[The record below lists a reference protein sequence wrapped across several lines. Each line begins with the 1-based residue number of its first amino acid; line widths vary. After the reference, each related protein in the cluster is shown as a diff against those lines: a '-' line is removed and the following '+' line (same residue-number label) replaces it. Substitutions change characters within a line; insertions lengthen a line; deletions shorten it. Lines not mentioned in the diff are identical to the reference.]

1 MARPRSRIPRAG
13 DTDVR
18 RLLWGILALALV
30 NGCAV
35 GPNYK
40 QPPVNAPDVYRDVQG
55 PPAPAASL
63 ADQPWWEV
71 FGDPKLQALID
82 EALVQ
87 GYDPQIA
94 AFRVE
99 EAAARAGIARSEF
112 FPQINY
118 GGDWSRGRNSGVVFP
133 NNTATTN
140 LYSVNVNF
148 GWELD
153 IWGRIRRLNE
163 AARAEY
169 LSSEEA
175 RKGVLLTLVSD
186 VARNYF
192 LLRELDL
199 ELDISRK
206 TVDAFKETADLFERK
221 LREGAASGL
230 ETAYASAAYN
240 QVAATVPEIE
250 RQIEATENVLSLL
263 LGRNPGPIDRGLDL
277 SAQPMPPQVPA
288 GLPSTLLQR
297 RPDIRGAEQDLI
309 AANAQVGV
317 ATANFFPTISLTG
330 LFGAV
335 SPDVSNLY
343 PAGKTWTIAASML
356 GPLFQGGRLRS
367 NYDATYAQWE
377 QFRVRYEQTVTSAFA
392 ETTTVLYAHDKIAAS
407 MAELQQTVGH
417 YSDMVRLTNLRY
429 NSGLSNYFEVLYSMQ
444 QLFPAEIALARSRL
458 NLLTNY
464 VDLYKALG
472 GGWSIENPTWQS
484 PAVSGQPQATPA
496 SASP

>member
-1 MARPRSRIPRAG
+1 M
-13 DTDVR
+13 R
-18 RLLWGILALALV
+18 RLLPGTLTLLLLT
-30 NGCAV
+30 GCAV

-40 QPPVNAPDVYRDVQG
+40 QPPITVPDVYRDVQG

-82 EALVQ
+82 EALVT
-87 GYDPQIA
+87 GYDPQLA
-94 AFRVE
+94 AWRVE
-99 EAAARAGIARSEF
+99 EARARAGIARSEF
-112 FPQINY
+112 FPQIFY
-118 GGDWSRGRNSGVVFP
+118 GGGWSRGRSSGAVVPFS
-133 NNTATTN
+133 TATTN
-140 LYSVNVNF
+140 AYSVDVNF

-192 LLRELDL
+192 LLRELDE
-199 ELDISRK
+199 ELAIARK
-206 TVDAFKETADLFERK
+206 TSDAFRETADLFERK
-221 LREGAASGL
+221 LREGAASSL
-230 ETAYASAAYN
+230 ETSYASAAYN
-240 QVAATVPEIE
+240 QVAATVPDIE

-263 LGRNPGPIDRGLDL
+263 LGRNPGAIDRGLEL

-297 RPDIRGAEQDLI
+297 RPDVRGAEQDLV

-343 PAGKTWTIAASML
+343 PAGKTWTIAASLL

-377 QFRVRYEQTVTSAFA
+377 QFRIRYEQTVTSAFA
-392 ETTTVLYAHDKIAAS
+392 ETTTVLYARGKIAAS
-407 MAELQQTVGH
+407 VAELQQTVDH
-417 YSDMVRLTNLRY
+417 YAEMVRLTNLRY
-429 NSGLSNYFEVLYSMQ
+429 NSGLSNYFEVLYAMQ
-444 QLFPAEIALARSRL
+444 QLFPAEITLARFRL

-464 VDLYKALG
+464 VDLYRALG
-472 GGWSIENPTWQS
+472 GGWNIENPTWQS
-484 PAVSGQPQATPA
+484 PAAAPTQAA
-496 SASP
+496 AAQ